1 MLGAMPALFGSVM
14 IPALLRFRTKADYRA
29 YGGAPLL
36 GLRGVAIVAH
46 GKSDAEA
53 VASAIR
59 QAKEAV
65 ERRSVTGIADAIG
78 MNGSALARGR

>member
-1 MLGAMPALFGSVM
+1 M
-14 IPALLRFRTKADYRA
+14 RFRTKADYRA

-36 GLRGVAIVAH
+36 GLRGVAIIAH

-65 ERRSVTGIADAIG
+65 ERRSVIGIADAIG
-78 MNGSALARGR
+78 MNGTEIARGR